1 MDEPASGVRTRMQ
14 ALDALIREAVAR
26 AQTGKEGVEGD
37 TMLFLGNRHQSFPAL
52 VVRDPVLEPVDKL
65 VWMAIMLTVYRS
77 TGNTAFPGH
86 DTIGRIANISSRSTV
101 ARAIAVLR
109 ATRWLTLCA
118 RVRSACG
125 RFSGNVYALHDEPL
139 GLADALHL
147 DDGYMAFLETS
158 LNHAHARVRAVARA
172 VLDSMDEDIGA
183 GRDVLAQAH
192 PLQRR
197 LERMVLSGETGASR
211 RFFAFTA
218 NTVRQLWGQ
227 SASTEAQ
234 DTHRDQ
240 NSNTVNHHDQNL
252 VMVSGSSSSS
262 INKTTTT
269 TPGATEKKSAPGCG
283 EFRSLVWPSRLDAN
297 QRIIAERYLRTIDA
311 KHRQAVLDELEGR
324 FRAETKGMDP
334 LYDELSFL
342 HALCRAVT
350 AGKFHPRLGLRVCSE
365 RTGRARTRM
374 PASTPRIAEP
384 AEETAE
390 QRIERMAHAREH
402 MTKIRAIL
410 GMAPPAEKP
419 AAGSAGGQERPKA
432 HSE

>member
-1 MDEPASGVRTRMQ
+1 MDELASGVRTRAQ
-14 ALDALIREAVAR
+14 TLDALIREAVAR
-26 AQTGKEGVEGD
+26 AQAGKEEVEGD
-37 TMLFLGNRHQSFPAL
+37 AMLFLGNRHQSFPAL

-86 DTIGRIANISSRSTV
+86 DAIGRIANISSRSTV

-109 ATRWLTLCA
+109 STRWLTLCA
-118 RVRSACG
+118 RVRSARG

-147 DDGYMAFLETS
+147 DDSYMAFLEAS
-158 LNHAHARVRAVARA
+158 LNHGHARVRAVVRA

-183 GRDVLAQAH
+183 RRDVLAQAH

-197 LERMVLSGETGASR
+197 LERMVLSGEAGVSR

-227 SASTEAQ
+227 SASTEVQ

-252 VMVSGSSSSS
+252 VMVSSSSD

-269 TPGATEKKSAPGCG
+269 TSGVTEKKSAPGRG
-283 EFRSLVWPSRLDAN
+283 EFRSLVWPSRLDTN

-311 KHRQAVLDELEGR
+311 EHWQAVLDELEGR
-324 FRAETKGMDP
+324 FRAEAKGMDP

-342 HALCRAVT
+342 HALCKAVT

-365 RTGRARTRM
+365 RTGRAKIRM
-374 PASTPRIAEP
+374 SACTPRIAEP

-390 QRIERMAHAREH
+390 QRIERMTHAREH
-402 MTKIRAIL
+402 MAKIRAIL

-419 AAGSAGGQERPKA
+419 ADGSAGGQERPKA
-432 HSE
+432 PS

>member
-1 MDEPASGVRTRMQ
+1 MDEPQPAVRSRTQ
-14 ALDALIREAVAR
+14 ALDALIREAVER
-26 AQTGKEGVEGD
+26 AQAGREGAVTD

-65 VWMAIMLTVYRS
+65 VWMVIMLTVYRS

-86 DTIGRIANISSRSTV
+86 DAIGRIANISSRSTI

-118 RVRSACG
+118 RIRGARG

-147 DDGYMAFLETS
+147 DDGYMAFLES
-158 LNHAHARVRAVARA
+158 ALNHVHARVRAVARG
-172 VLDSMDEDIGA
+172 VLDSMDEDIGV
-183 GRDVLAQAH
+183 GRDVLAQTH

-197 LERMVLSGETGASR
+197 LERMVLSGKAGAPR

-240 NSNTVNHHDQNL
+240 NSNPVDHHDQNL
-252 VMVSGSSSSS
+252 VMVRSSSSNN

-269 TPGATEKKSAPGCG
+269 TPGVTEKNPAPGCR
-283 EFRSLVWPSRLDAN
+283 EFQSLVWPSRLDAN
-297 QRIIAERYLRTIDA
+297 QRIIAVRYLRTIDA
-311 KHRQAVLDELEGR
+311 QHRQAVLDELEGR
-324 FRAETKGMDP
+324 FRAEAKGMDP

-342 HALCRAVT
+342 HALCRAVS
-350 AGKFHPRLGLRVCSE
+350 AGTFHPHLGLRVCSQ
-365 RTGRARTRM
+365 RTARARAQTR
-374 PASTPRIAEP
+374 PARHTPGSTRTPEP
-384 AEETAE
+384 AKETDE

-402 MTKIRAIL
+402 LDQVRAIL
-410 GMAPPAEKP
+410 GMAPGKPAEERT
-419 AAGSAGGQERPKA
+419 GS
-432 HSE
+432 

>member
-26 AQTGKEGVEGD
+26 AQAGKEGVEGD
-37 TMLFLGNRHQSFPAL
+37 TMLFLGNRHQSFPSL

-65 VWMAIMLTVYRS
+65 VWMAIMLTVYGS

-86 DTIGRIANISSRSTV
+86 DAIGRIANISSRSTV
-101 ARAIAVLR
+101 TRAIAVLR

-118 RVRSACG
+118 RVRSARG

-147 DDGYMAFLETS
+147 DDGYMAFLEAS
-158 LNHAHARVRAVARA
+158 LNHVHARVCAVARG

-183 GRDVLAQAH
+183 GRDVLAQTH

-197 LERMVLSGETGASR
+197 LERMVLSGKAGASR

-227 SASTEAQ
+227 SGSTEAQ
-234 DTHRDQ
+234 DIHRDQ
-240 NSNTVNHHDQNL
+240 NSNTVNHHDQNS
-252 VMVSGSSSSS
+252 VMVSSSSS
-262 INKTTTT
+262 NNINKTTT
-269 TPGATEKKSAPGCG
+269 TPGATEKKSAPGRG
-283 EFRSLVWPSRLDAN
+283 EFRSLVWPSRLDTN

-342 HALCRAVT
+342 HALCKAVT

-365 RTGRARTRM
+365 RTARAKIRM
-374 PASTPRIAEP
+374 SASIPRIAEP

-419 AAGSAGGQERPKA
+419 ADGSASGQERTKA
-432 HSE
+432 PS

>member
-14 ALDALIREAVAR
+14 ALDALIREAVAS
-26 AQTGKEGVEGD
+26 AQAGKEGVEGD
-37 TMLFLGNRHQSFPAL
+37 TMLFLGNRHQSFPSL

-86 DTIGRIANISSRSTV
+86 DAIGRIANISSRSTV

-118 RVRSACG
+118 RVRSVRG

-139 GLADALHL
+139 GLADALRL
-147 DDGYMAFLETS
+147 DDGYMAFLEAS
-158 LNHAHARVRAVARA
+158 LNHGHARVCTVARA

-197 LERMVLSGETGASR
+197 LERMVLSGESGASR

-227 SASTEAQ
+227 SGSTEAQ
-234 DTHRDQ
+234 DIHRDQ

-252 VMVSGSSSSS
+252 VMVSSSN

-269 TPGATEKKSAPGCG
+269 TPGVTEKKSAPGCG

-297 QRIIAERYLRTIDA
+297 QRIIAERYLHTIDA

-324 FRAETKGMDP
+324 FRAEAKGMDP

-342 HALCRAVT
+342 YALCKAVT

-365 RTGRARTRM
+365 RTGRAKTRM
-374 PASTPRIAEP
+374 SASTPRIAEP

-402 MTKIRAIL
+402 MAKIRAIL
-410 GMAPPAEKP
+410 GMAPLAEKP
-419 AAGSAGGQERPKA
+419 ADGSAGRQERPKA

>member
-1 MDEPASGVRTRMQ
+1 MDEPASGVRAHAQ
-14 ALDALIREAVAR
+14 ALDALIREAVVR
-26 AQTGKEGVEGD
+26 AQAGKEGVESD
-37 TMLFLGNRHQSFPAL
+37 AMLFLGNRHQSFPAL
-52 VVRDPVLEPVDKL
+52 MVRDPVLEPVDKL

-86 DTIGRIANISSRSTV
+86 DAIGRIANISSRSTV

-118 RVRSACG
+118 RVRSARG

-147 DDGYMAFLETS
+147 DDGYMAFLEAS
-158 LNHAHARVRAVARA
+158 LNHIHARVRAVVRA

-183 GRDVLAQAH
+183 GRDVLAQIH
-192 PLQRR
+192 LLQRR
-197 LERMVLSGETGASR
+197 LESMALSGEAGTSR

-218 NTVRQLWGQ
+218 STVRQLWGQ
-227 SASTEAQ
+227 SGSTEAQ
-234 DTHRDQ
+234 DIHRDQ
-240 NSNTVNHHDQNL
+240 NSNTVNHHDQNS
-252 VMVSGSSSSS
+252 VMVSSSSN

-269 TPGATEKKSAPGCG
+269 TPGVTEKKSAPGCG

-297 QRIIAERYLRTIDA
+297 QRIIAERYLRTIGA
-311 KHRQAVLDELEGR
+311 EHRQTVLDELEGR
-324 FRAETKGMDP
+324 FRAEAKGMDP

-342 HALCRAVT
+342 HALCKAVT
-350 AGKFHPRLGLRVCSE
+350 AGKFNPRLGLRVCSD
-365 RTGRARTRM
+365 RTGRAKTRM
-374 PASTPRIAEP
+374 SASTPRIAEP

-402 MTKIRAIL
+402 MAKIRAIL
-410 GMAPPAEKP
+410 GMAPPAEKS
-419 AAGSAGGQERPKA
+419 ADGSAGGQERPKA
-432 HSE
+432 PS